1 MKNEDKLLDVIGELD
16 EALIPEMPVK
26 ETAVKTEGRSSVKDK
41 KKHHGKAFWIELGIA
56 AAAVI
61 LAVSV
66 AFPKLIR
73 KKNKENP
80 NMLLAEAVYPEMAK
94 RPGDS
99 IEEMKG
105 DDYDPKEHKRLID
118 EWRKSREEFS
128 KQPEGYDTAYRAF
141 LEKSTGAFAEE
152 VGQENFVY
160 SPLSL
165 YLSMCI
171 AAEAADGNTR
181 QEILDVL
188 GVPDIETLRTTA
200 KALFLANYVDDG
212 ASKSLLA
219 NSIWLNED
227 LKYKNETVERI
238 ATEYFSSVF
247 SGDPTDENYV
257 EEFRKWI
264 NRQTDDLL
272 TDYTDDLNMDEDL
285 LMMIASTINYYG
297 KWGMPF
303 DKDQTESGTFHA
315 PGGDVTCDFMKQEYE
330 KYNCYA
336 DDGYVAVELP
346 INGNGKMR
354 LILPDEGTSVQDL
367 MKDPSFI
374 DLLNTSRS
382 QDRIFHEAMVD
393 LSLPKFDVSYK
404 NDMIDE
410 LKKLGIHDAFNAQRG
425 DFSSI
430 AEQGTRE
437 FYVKQVEQDVRVMID
452 EEGVK
457 GAAVTVWMMVAQC
470 APSDHYTMIFDRPFV
485 FEIFSET
492 GSLMFV
498 GVVNDPNA

>member
-1 MKNEDKLLDVIGELD
+1 MKNEDTLLDVIGELD
-16 EALIPEMPVK
+16 EALIPEMPLK
-26 ETAVKTEGRSSVKDK
+26 ETAVKTEEKSSVKDK
-41 KKHHGKAFWIELGIA
+41 KKHHGKAFWIELGVA

-99 IEEMKG
+99 MEEMMS
-105 DDYDPKEHKRLID
+105 DDYDPKEHHRLIG

-219 NSIWLNED
+219 NSIWLNKD

-303 DKDQTESGTFHA
+303 DKDETKSGTFHA
-315 PGGDVTCDFMKQEYE
+315 PGGDITCDFMNKYE
-330 KYNCYA
+330 KFSCYE
-336 DDGYVAVELP
+336 DDSYLSIELP

-354 LILPDEGTSVQDL
+354 LILPDEDVPVEKL
-367 MKDPSFI
+367 MKDKNFT
-374 DLLNTSRS
+374 DFLNNSDY
-382 QDRIFHEAMVD
+382 DRGLFSEAMVT

-430 AEQGTRE
+430 AEQGTKE

-470 APSDHYTMIFDRPFV
+470 AQSEHYTMIFDRPFV

-498 GVVNDPNA
+498 GVVNDPTA